1 MLASFAK
8 SGCPRPSSISSD
20 RPERNRR
27 DDLRVAL
34 EANLGTVNRL
44 ALRRGEHPRGLAGAR
59 QENDAAR
66 HAERT
71 RDPAREHAIDLRR
84 RELAG
89 DLVKDVDETPIV
101 RRVFAHAL
109 QLDGRVVQRR
119 ARRAELVARPELRP
133 HAAQQLGD
141 AQRLA
146 HPVVGAAGQPFVGVA
161 GGPGRGDDDAHVV
174 APLVG
179 AEVGQHGDV
188 ALRDAAV
195 ENDEIRCVGLDQL
208 RTVRRGR

>member
-1 MLASFAK
+1 M
-8 SGCPRPSSISSD
+8 
-20 RPERNRR
+20 NRF
-27 DDLRVAL
+27 
-34 EANLGTVNRL
+34 

-59 QENDAAR
+59 QENDATW

-71 RDPAREHAIDLRR
+71 RDPPREHAIDLRR

-89 DLVKDVDETPIV
+89 DLVKDVDETPV
-101 RRVFAHAL
+101 VHRVFAHAL
-109 QLDGRVVQRR
+109 QLDGRVAQRR
-119 ARRAELVARPELRP
+119 ARRAELAAGPQLRP

-141 AQRLA
+141 AERLA
-146 HPVVGAAGQPFVGVA
+146 HPVVGADRQPFVGVA
-161 GGPGRGDDDAHVV
+161 GGPRSGDDDAHVV
-174 APLVG
+174 PPLVG

-208 RTVRRGR
+208 EQFGAIGGRRD